1 MTAKR
6 ILVILSTIASIVFVF
21 PFSIYFGALGLMFLT
36 FAESV
41 SSIIDVIYIISG
53 VFYLSTPILCIVGI
67 ILSFIFIAKKKY
79 KKGRFLTFKNP
90 DDYDALNQGDCFE
103 INNKYI
109 KEKLLNE

>member
-6 ILVILSTIASIVFVF
+6 ILLILSTIASIVFVF
-21 PFSIYFGALGLMFLT
+21 PFSIYFGALGVMFLT

-67 ILSFIFIAKKKY
+67 ILSFIFIAKEKY
-79 KKGRFLTFKNP
+79 KKGFMIQLLPFASVISGVFMMVVSMIFGNP
-90 DDYDALNQGDCFE
+90 
-103 INNKYI
+103 
-109 KEKLLNE
+109 